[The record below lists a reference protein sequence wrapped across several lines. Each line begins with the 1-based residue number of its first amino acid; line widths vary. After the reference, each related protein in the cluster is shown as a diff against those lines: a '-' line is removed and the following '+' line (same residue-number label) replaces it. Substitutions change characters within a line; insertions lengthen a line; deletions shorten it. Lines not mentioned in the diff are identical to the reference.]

1 MMESNSKVRYKLQMP
16 SLEFYHKVLTLNI
29 SQMNAYCLI
38 ILSARYFA
46 PDSVL
51 SEPLKLN
58 FHKLEYVYVI
68 LRLRGGGGAEQ
79 NREMGVAAGG
89 LINQSV
95 IRDPGTHK
103 WIPMQTKLFN
113 VQILNTPNFQYV
125 TGFPPPQPSIDAR
138 TYARYG
144 YPFFS
149 IYEEPTTVAGD
160 FSTLKS
166 VGEIDEIADPG
177 LGPHPVI
184 DLTHRASKSG
194 TTIATGVGFLS
205 SNRPLSA
212 FKSVE
217 EMEAELGAQGRTVF

>member
-29 SQMNAYCLI
+29 PQMNAYCLI
-38 ILSARYFA
+38 IPSTKYFVLK
-46 PDSVL
+46 SVL
-51 SEPLKLN
+51 SEPTKLN
-58 FHKLEYVYVI
+58 FRKLEYVYLI

-79 NREMGVAAGG
+79 DREIGVAVGG
-89 LINQSV
+89 LIDKSV

-103 WIPMQTKLFN
+103 WMPMQTKLFN
-113 VQILNTPNFQYV
+113 VQILNTPNFQHV
-125 TGFPPPQPSIDAR
+125 TGFSPPQPSIDAR

-166 VGEIDEIADPG
+166 VGQIDGIADPG

-184 DLTHRASKSG
+184 GLTHRASKSG
-194 TTIATGVGFLS
+194 TTSATEVGLLS
-205 SNRPLSA
+205 PNRPLSA

-217 EMEAELGAQGRTVF
+217 ELEAELRAQGQTVF